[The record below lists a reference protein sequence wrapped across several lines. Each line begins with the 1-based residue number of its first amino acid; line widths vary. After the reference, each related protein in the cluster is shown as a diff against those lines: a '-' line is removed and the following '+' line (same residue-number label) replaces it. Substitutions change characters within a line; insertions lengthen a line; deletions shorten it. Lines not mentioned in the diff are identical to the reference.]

1 MNSKCPWDTTPDTLE
16 ECLEAS
22 EMQRQWEIDNGQP
35 APYHWNIVLTRAVF
49 TSLIQRVIELE
60 YLVHNE

>member
-1 MNSKCPWDTTPDTLE
+1 MNDECPWDTTPDTLE
-16 ECLEAS
+16 ECLEVL
-22 EMQRQWEIDNGQP
+22 EMQTQWEKDNNQP
-35 APYHWNIVLTRAVF
+35 MPAHWNIVLTRTVF